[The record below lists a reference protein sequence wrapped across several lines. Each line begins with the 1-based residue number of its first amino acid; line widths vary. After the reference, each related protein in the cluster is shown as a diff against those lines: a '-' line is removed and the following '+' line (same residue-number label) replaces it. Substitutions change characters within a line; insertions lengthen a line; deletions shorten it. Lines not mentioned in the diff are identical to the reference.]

1 MKKKF
6 AIMGISMLTVAV
18 LFFTLKQ
25 SFFSQPN
32 DMTLDSLI
40 AETESAEISSD
51 GKEVENQKF
60 ESLYQSV
67 VLDSLQLP
75 NISPQFLQALT
86 HQLDLLKTRDA
97 DKYGNLRIEIEELE
111 RVIAVFNQAKSAH
124 DLTQQLEAF
133 QISGEDRRGNV
144 RFTGYYSPVIR
155 AKKHQDAVFKYPV
168 YFSRKNS
175 STPSVAYVKSRRD
188 VYNMRVE
195 GTSYLEF
202 EDGERQ
208 LLSFDGNYHVV
219 ESEEEEENEGK
230 TVFAKYTTSGTNS
243 KAKPLGAGK
252 IPLTAKFSIAVDPD
266 YIPLGSVILA
276 EVPVI
281 DAKGKLIGKEWRFV
295 LAQDT
300 GSAIQ
305 GPGHIDLYL
314 GEGEKAK
321 IQTRYMNKYGKIIIL
336 LPKGKAAAGKLLA
349 QNI

>member
-1 MKKKF
+1 MKKKY
-6 AIMGISMLTVAV
+6 AIISISLLSIALIALVAKIVLT
-18 LFFTLKQ
+18 
-25 SFFSQPN
+25 SQPS
-32 DMTLDSLI
+32 DMSLDSLI
-40 AETESAEISSD
+40 AETETAEISSD
-51 GKEVENQKF
+51 GRDSKNQKF
-60 ESLYQSV
+60 ESLYNPIT
-67 VLDSLQLP
+67 LDSLQLP

-97 DKYGNLRIEIEELE
+97 DKYGNIHIDIEDLE
-111 RVIAVFNQAKSAH
+111 QVIAIFQKQPSPTALSQSL
-124 DLTQQLEAF
+124 DAF
-133 QISGEDRRGNV
+133 QISGEDRR
-144 RFTGYYSPVIR
+144 GYYSPVIR

-195 GTSYLEF
+195 GVSYLEF

-208 LLSFDGNYHVV
+208 LLSFDGDYHVV
-219 ESEEEEENEGK
+219 ENEADDDEGQK
-230 TVFAKYTTSGTNS
+230 VFAKYTSSGTNT
-243 KAKPLGAGK
+243 KARPLGAGK
-252 IPLTAKFSIAVDPD
+252 IPLTSKYSIAVDPD

-276 EVPVI
+276 EIPVI

-321 IQTRYMNKYGKIIIL
+321 TQTRYMNKYGKIIVL
-336 LPKGKAAAGKLLA
+336 LPKGKATNKKLLA